1 MLTYFIPYECDR
13 VAVTQN
19 RPFSM
24 EKKEMKPQVRA
35 KSPEGRR
42 CFIGGSDARTIMGSD
57 EAGPIGL

>member
-1 MLTYFIPYECDR
+1 
-13 VAVTQN
+13 
-19 RPFSM
+19 M